1 MKILQFHTC
10 NVVTFFAT
18 GPLHQTNL
26 LVFTMNNNLRLLWGV
41 FTSRKV
47 IFCVCTFLI
56 YFIKILLIC
65 ICVIFFSF
73 MKILKF
79 ESNNM
84 LCTPFYNLL

>member
-47 IFCVCTFLI
+47 ICCACPFII
-56 YFIKILLIC
+56 YFIKVLLIC
-65 ICVIFFSF
+65 ISVEFFF
-73 MKILKF
+73 IYEDLKV
-79 ESNNM
+79 SC
-84 LCTPFYNLL
+84 L

>member
-47 IFCVCTFLI
+47 ICCACSFII
-56 YFIKILLIC
+56 YFIKVLLIC
-65 ICVIFFSF
+65 ISVDFFF
-73 MKILKF
+73 IYEDIKV
-79 ESNNM
+79 
-84 LCTPFYNLL
+84 